1 MRPGAG
7 LGEPGAMPD
16 PRRECR
22 LEIDPTSEPVS
33 GRLTAGETSHEFVG
47 WIGLAAALERMLA
60 GPAEHPSPSQ
70 EERTC

>member
-1 MRPGAG
+1 MF
-7 LGEPGAMPD
+7 
-16 PRRECR
+16 R

>member
-1 MRPGAG
+1 MGDPGADDR
-7 LGEPGAMPD
+7 AMPE
-16 PRRECR
+16 PQRVFR